1 MRTLLLALCG
11 LVLVLAFASPGQAQP
26 YQGIACDDVTK
37 SSVDIMRTMSFKA
50 RPGDTVGLPLFFKN
64 DSAILAFVA
73 AVQFDSS
80 KMYPLKVPNLGTIN
94 PDDSVF
100 SFTPWGRFRKV
111 YQVTGEFGTYDS
123 VGTRAEISNGV
134 AQDSTGATLENVL
147 VLTSLPAYF
156 DPTPSNGIDDG
167 FLVSDTIASGADT
180 IAFLHFVLKPFARQ
194 NDTISFSIYN
204 DDKFAGDTVVLGIY
218 TPRYAGCYGAE
229 MTQLWFYDNNG
240 PDNPPGPDTTDI
252 TIWPTINPLGVGRLV
267 IDSLYV
273 PVVLPT
279 ISLSANP
286 TQVSSGGSSLLSWT
300 ATNADSI
307 VISSS
312 TAGRLTV
319 STTLISSYVANGIT
333 VATTFTATAYK
344 GTATATDQVTVTIG
358 GTTVG
363 NPPSFSAPTTLLY
376 EVNEGEPV
384 FFTVTASDIDVGNT
398 VTLTVTSLP
407 TGASFPLPAAAQTV
421 TSNFT
426 WTPDFGQQG
435 TYQVIFTARDNLLN
449 TTTRTV
455 TIVVNELEFDRL
467 FSLSSP
473 PPAGKPV
480 GGLRGTGGI
489 FFPVNLVSSANVYGI
504 QFDLEFPDSM
514 ITIDSI
520 VRSGRIPEYTIY
532 DNIGVTPGN
541 IRVVTFGMNNEPV
554 QTDTTTAIMYVVV
567 TLDSSATPWTSAPM
581 KLRNGRESVNPDPN
595 VGGLPLV
602 TDTTGIVEVD
612 SLGDVNLDHY
622 IDVADVVNIVAFV
635 IGNYDLT
642 PRQFATADVV
652 INDSVNV
659 FDLVANINAIYGIP
673 LPVSPAP
680 STDEHAIVSLAYGE
694 IPAGSRDFMTV
705 ASELPEQVAGVEMEI
720 EYDPGTVT
728 LGIPKLTADNGK
740 FALQYKDNG
749 AGKLKVLLYHMA
761 PFKSGEL
768 IQAGTAD
775 LVSIEVNAKNEVT
788 PGNKQQLRL
797 TKMLL
802 STSAAGKIEVD
813 GVDEPSLPS
822 SFWLKQNYPN
832 PFNPTTQI
840 QFSIAPGDGGA
851 GMRDVT
857 LDVYNVLGQKVRS
870 LLNGMLSVG
879 PHTVEWDATSESGE
893 RVASGIYLYR
903 LQVGAESQTRKMI
916 FLK

>member
-11 LVLVLAFASPGQAQP
+11 FVLILAFASPGQAQP
-26 YQGIACDDVTK
+26 YQGYSCDDVTK
-37 SSVDIMRTMSFKA
+37 SSTDIMRAMSFKA
-50 RPGDTVGLPLFFKN
+50 RPGDTVGLPLFVKN
-64 DSAILAFVA
+64 DSTLLAFVA
-73 AVQFDSS
+73 SVQFDTT
-80 KMYPLKVPNLGTIN
+80 KMYPLKVPNTATVD
-94 PDDSVF
+94 PDDSIF
-100 SFTPWGRFRKV
+100 SFIPWGRFRKV
-111 YQVTGEFGTYDS
+111 YQVTGEFGTVDS
-123 VGTRAEISNGV
+123 VGTRGELNYGIR
-134 AQDSTGATLENVL
+134 QDSIGASMED
-147 VLTSLPAYF
+147 VLTLVSLPSI
-156 DPTPSNGIDDG
+156 DNGE
-167 FLVSDTIASGADT
+167 LVSDTIRPGADT
-180 IAFLHFVLKPFARQ
+180 IAFLQFVLKPSARH
-194 NDTISFSIYN
+194 NDTIQFSIYS
-204 DDKFAGDTVVLGIY
+204 DDKFAGDTVILGIY

-229 MTQLWFYDNNG
+229 MTQSWFYDNNG
-240 PDNPPGPDTTDI
+240 PDLPPGGELTDI
-252 TIWPTINPLGVGRLV
+252 IVWPTINPLGNGRLV

-279 ISLSANP
+279 ISLNANP
-286 TQVSSGGSSLLSWT
+286 TQVSSGGSTLLSWT

-319 STTLISSYVANGIT
+319 STTLISSFVASNIT

-344 GTATATDQVTVTIG
+344 GTATATDQVGVTIG
-358 GTTVG
+358 GGGGNG
-363 NPPSFSAPTTLLY
+363 NPPTFTSPTILLY
-376 EVNEGEPV
+376 EINEGEPV
-384 FFTVTASDIDVGNT
+384 FFNVAATDPDVGNT

-407 TGASFPLPAAAQTV
+407 TGASFPLPAAAQSV
-421 TSNFT
+421 NSNFN
-426 WTPDFGQQG
+426 WTPDFGQKG

-467 FSLSSP
+467 FSTSTP

-480 GGLRGTGGI
+480 GGLRGTNAI
-489 FFPVNLVSSANVYGI
+489 FFPVNLVSAANVYGI
-504 QFDLEFPDSM
+504 QFDLEYPDSM

-532 DNIGVTPGN
+532 DNIGQFPGN

-554 QTDTTTAIMYVVV
+554 QTDTTTAVMYIVV

-581 KLRNGRESVNPDPN
+581 KLRNGRESINPDPN

-622 IDVADVVNIVAFV
+622 IDVADVVNIVAYV

-673 LPVSPAP
+673 LPVTPAP
-680 STDEHAIVSLAYGE
+680 PADEHAIVSLAYGD
-694 IPAGSRDFMTV
+694 IPAGSRDYMTV

-720 EYDPGTVT
+720 EYDPGSVA
-728 LGIPKLTADNGK
+728 LGVPKLTTDNGK
-740 FALQYKDNG
+740 FAIQYKDNG

-768 IQAGTAD
+768 IQAGSAD
-775 LVSIEVNAKNEVT
+775 LVSIEVTAKNEIT

-802 STSAAGKIEVD
+802 STSTAGKIEVD
-813 GVDEPSLPS
+813 GVDAPTLPS
-822 SFWLKQNYPN
+822 AFWLKQNYPN
-832 PFNPTTQI
+832 PFNPTTVI
-840 QFSIAPGDGGA
+840 EFSIAPGEGGA

-857 LDVYNVLGQKVRS
+857 LDVFNVLGQKVRTLFS
-870 LLNGMLSVG
+870 GSMAVG
-879 PHTVEWDATSESGE
+879 PHSVEWDATSESGE
-893 RVASGIYLYR
+893 RIASGIYLYR

>member
-1 MRTLLLALCG
+1 MFHYTEVAMRTLLLSILGLLLCA
-11 LVLVLAFASPGQAQP
+11 AFAASSQAQG
-26 YQGIACDDVTK
+26 YQGFACGDVAK
-37 SSVDIMRTMSFKA
+37 SSTDILRSMSFKA
-50 RPGDTVGLPLFFKN
+50 RPGDTIGVPLFIKN
-64 DSAILAFVA
+64 DSVLLAFVA
-73 AVQFDSS
+73 SIQFDSS
-80 KMYPLKVPNLGTIN
+80 KMYPLKLPNLGTSD
-94 PDDSVF
+94 PDDSLY

-111 YQVTGEFGTYDS
+111 YTLTGEFGPFDT
-123 VGTRAEISNGV
+123 VITRGELNFGIR
-134 AQDSTGATLENVL
+134 QDSTGASMEDVMTLV
-147 VLTSLPAYF
+147 SLP
-156 DPTPSNGIDDG
+156 SIVDG
-167 FLVSDTIASGADT
+167 ELVSDTILAGQDT
-180 IAFLHFVLKPFARQ
+180 VAFLHFVLKPNARH
-194 NDTISFSIYN
+194 NDTIPFRIYS
-204 DDKFAGDTVVLGIY
+204 DDKFAGDTVIFGLY

-229 MTQLWFYDNNG
+229 MTQSWFYDNNG
-240 PDNPPGPDTTDI
+240 ASLPPGPELTDI
-252 TIWPTINPLGVGRLV
+252 IVWPTVNPLGDGRLV
-267 IDSLYV
+267 VDSNYV

-279 ISLSANP
+279 ITLNANP
-286 TQVSSGGSSLLSWT
+286 TQVSSGGSTLLSWS

-319 STTLISSYVANGIT
+319 STTLISSYVANNIT

-344 GTATATDQVTVTIG
+344 GTTTAASQRTVTVGGGGGNGNAPAFTSPTI
-358 GTTVG
+358 
-363 NPPSFSAPTTLLY
+363 LLY
-376 EVNEGEPV
+376 EVDEGEPV
-384 FFTVTASDIDVGNT
+384 FFNVAASDPDLGNT
-398 VTLTVTSLP
+398 VTLTVTGLP
-407 TGASFPLPAAAQTV
+407 TGASFPLPAAAQSV
-421 TSNFT
+421 NSNFN
-426 WTPDFGQQG
+426 WTPDFGQKG
-435 TYQVIFTARDNLLN
+435 TYQVTFSARDNLLN
-449 TTTRTV
+449 TSTRTI
-455 TIVVNELEFDRL
+455 TIVVHELEFDRL
-467 FSLSSP
+467 FSTSTP

-480 GGLRGTGGI
+480 GGLRGTNGI
-489 FFPVNLVSSANVYGI
+489 FFPVNLVSAANVYGL

-532 DNIGVTPGN
+532 DNIGQVPGR

-554 QTDTTTAIMYVVV
+554 QTDTTTAVMYVVV
-567 TLDSSATPWTSAPM
+567 TLDSSATPWTSAAM

-622 IDVADVVNIVAFV
+622 IDVADVVNIVAYI

-642 PRQFATADVV
+642 PRQFATADCI

-673 LPVSPAP
+673 LPILPAP
-680 STDEHAIVSLAYGE
+680 PAPEHAVVSLAYGE
-694 IPAGSRDFMTV
+694 IPAGSRDNMTV
-705 ASELPEQVAGVEMEI
+705 ASELPDQVAGVEMEI
-720 EYDPGTVT
+720 EYDPASVT
-728 LGIPKLTADNGK
+728 LGIPKLTADNEK
-740 FALQYKDNG
+740 FAIRSYDNG

-761 PFKSGEL
+761 PFKAGEL

-775 LVSIEVNAKNEVT
+775 LVSIEVSAKNEVT

-802 STSAAGKIEVD
+802 ATSTAGKIEVD
-813 GVDEPSLPS
+813 GVDAPSLPS
-822 SFWLKQNYPN
+822 SFWLNQNYPN
-832 PFNPTTQI
+832 PFNPTTLI
-840 QFSIAPGDGGA
+840 EFSIAPGEGGA
-851 GMRDVT
+851 GMREVT

-870 LLNGMLSVG
+870 LLNGAMSVG
-879 PHTVEWDATSESGE
+879 QHSVEWDATSQSGE